1 MFENGLEKSS
11 LMCCILH
18 SPSSNCLVRPP
29 ESPGR
34 CSALR
39 GRRNEQRRDKEKGKC
54 RRRATRNSSCT
65 PHVAQ
70 SLLCCLPTALAVL
83 RRCHPARSCFKS
95 IKYFTHPKIALG
107 KAWIALAGPGQ
118 ALKMLPPSRG
128 ADTAP
133 ENASG
138 GADKQE

>member
-1 MFENGLEKSS
+1 MSEESHQKFL
-11 LMCCILH
+11 LH
-18 SPSSNCLVRPP
+18 SPCRTVPVVLPP
-29 ESPGR
+29 NSPGR
-34 CSALR
+34 
-39 GRRNEQRRDKEKGKC
+39 
-54 RRRATRNSSCT
+54 
-65 PHVAQ
+65 AQ
-70 SLLCCLPTALAVL
+70 T
-83 RRCHPARSCFKS
+83 RCHPARSCFKS
-95 IKYFTHPKIALG
+95 IKYFTHSKIALG